1 MFSTCATEATRESG
15 IRTSGPVLGVVI
27 RALVWLIL
35 AVAGIAGTAPA
46 WALEPIDVAVDKPA
60 LDITG
65 LVEFRMDAGDR
76 LQVSTAPGPD
86 GIVRRIEVRSSRQGA
101 SDTDWFVFALRNN
114 SDEQIDR
121 LLVAPFFRLA
131 GSGLVSPDLGSS
143 RIVSIST
150 SQGFAPE
157 RQASNEADVFQIT
170 LDPRTVVTFIVEM
183 KTSSLPRLLLWQP
196 DAYKDTVNAFTL
208 YRGIILGISGLLA
221 LFLTI
226 LFVVRG
232 TIMFPATAGLAW
244 AVLAYLCID
253 FGFWG
258 KVFRVPPGSDQA
270 YRASAEVMIAT
281 TLVLF
286 LYGYL
291 NLNRWHVSYS
301 HVAAASIVILLGLV
315 GVAVID
321 PVLAASIAR
330 LALAIVAVVG
340 AGLIAYMAAH
350 GFDRAFMLI
359 PTWILLIFWLIA
371 AGLTVSGSL
380 VNDVVQPALAGGLV
394 LIVMLIGF
402 TVMQH
407 AFTGAAMGPGV
418 IGDVERRALALVGS
432 GDMIWDWDVARDHIW
447 TSPETEDILGVEPGT
462 LEGPARGWLE
472 ILHPQDRDRFR
483 TTLDA
488 VVEQRRGR
496 VSLAFRLRCED
507 GHFRWFQL
515 RARPVLGGDGEVGR
529 CVGTLLDVTDA
540 RTTEERLLHDAVHD
554 NLTGLPNRELFLD
567 RIIAAL
573 ARSRADGTGRPSIL
587 VLDIDRF
594 KQVNDSLGLSVG
606 DSMLLT
612 VARRL
617 ARQLKPQDSLARISG
632 DQFGIVLISEQDPER
647 VAAFADS
654 IRRAIRAP
662 ITFGER
668 EIFLTASIG
677 IAVYDGQSR
686 KEDELVKDAEIAM
699 HHAKRLGGD
708 RLEAFRP
715 SLRTHG
721 GDALTMEADLRKAIE
736 KEEIRILYQP
746 ILSIAENRI
755 AGFEALVRWDHPK
768 RGRVPPQEFISIAER
783 TGLIIPLGL
792 FVLDKTARQ
801 LSQWQEEFEQ
811 DPPLFASVNVSSR
824 QLIRHDLI
832 NDVKSVMSRV
842 DLARGS
848 LKIEVTE
855 SLVMENPEYTAKVL
869 IRIKELGA
877 SLALDD
883 FGTGYSSLSYL
894 QRFPF
899 DTIKIDQSFVRGDGK
914 ERPLLLKT
922 IVGLGRDLG
931 MSVVAEG
938 VETEEQAKELKL
950 LGCDYAQGF
959 HYGQPIPP
967 EEVRRL
973 LDRRQRVAAQ

>member
-1 MFSTCATEATRESG
+1 MTPF
-15 IRTSGPVLGVVI
+15 
-27 RALVWLIL
+27 L
-35 AVAGIAGTAPA
+35 AGAAAAV
-46 WALEPIDVAVDKPA
+46 EPIDVGQNKPV

-65 LVEFRMDAGDR
+65 LVEYHIDAGER

-86 GIVRRIEVRSSRQGA
+86 GIVRRIEVRSSRPGA
-101 SDTDWFVFALRNN
+101 AETDWLVFALRNN
-114 SDEQIDR
+114 SDDQIDR

-131 GSGLVSPDLGSS
+131 GSQLMSPDLGSA
-143 RIVSIST
+143 RITAINT

-157 RQASNEADVFQIT
+157 RQPSTEADVFLIT
-170 LDPRTVVTFIVEM
+170 LDPRAVVTFIVEL
-183 KTSSLPRLLLWQP
+183 KTPNLPRLLLWEP
-196 DAYKDTVNAFTL
+196 DAYKDNVNAFTL

-253 FGFWG
+253 FGFWN
-258 KVFRVPPGSDQA
+258 KVFRVPPGTDQI
-270 YRASAEVMIAT
+270 YRAGAEVGIAT
-281 TLVLF
+281 ALVLF

-301 HVAAASIVILLGLV
+301 HVAVATIVILLGLM

-321 PVLAASIAR
+321 PVMAASIAR
-330 LALAIVAVVG
+330 VSLAVVAVVG

-380 VNDVVQPALAGGLV
+380 VNDIVQPALAGGLV

-402 TVMQH
+402 TVIQH
-407 AFTGAAMGPGV
+407 AFTGQAVNPGM
-418 IGDVERRALALVGS
+418 INDVERRALALVGS
-432 GDMIWDWDVARDHIW
+432 GDMIWDWDVARDQIW
-447 TSPETEDILGVEPGT
+447 VSPEAEDVLGVEPGT
-462 LEGPARGWLE
+462 LEGAARSWLD

-483 TTLDA
+483 AMLDA

-496 VSLAFRLRCED
+496 ISLGFRLRCED

-515 RARPVLGGDGEVGR
+515 RARPVLGVDGEVVR
-529 CVGTLLDVTDA
+529 CVGTLLDVTDSK
-540 RTTEERLLHDAVHD
+540 TTEERLLHDAVHD

-567 RIIAAL
+567 RVFAAL
-573 ARSRADGTGRPSIL
+573 ARSRADGTGRPSII
-587 VLDIDRF
+587 VVDIDRF
-594 KQVNDSLGLSVG
+594 KQVNDNLGLSVG

-617 ARQLKPQDSLARISG
+617 SRQLKPQDSLARVSG
-632 DQFGIVLISEQDPER
+632 DQFGIILISEQDPDR

-668 EIFLTASIG
+668 EVFLTASIG
-677 IAVYDGQSR
+677 IAVFDGQTR
-686 KEDELVKDAEIAM
+686 KEDELIKDAEIAM

-708 RLEAFRP
+708 RIEAFRA
-715 SLRTHG
+715 SLRNHG
-721 GDALTMEADLRKAIE
+721 GDTLALEADLRRALE

-746 ILSIAENRI
+746 IIDLAEGRI
-755 AGFEALVRWDHPK
+755 AGFEALMRWDHPK
-768 RGRVPPQEFISIAER
+768 RGRVPPQEFIAVAER

-792 FVLDKTARQ
+792 FVLEKTARQ
-801 LSQWQEEFEQ
+801 LSQWQEDHEM

-832 NDVKSVMSRV
+832 NDVKSVLSRV
-842 DLARGS
+842 DVARGS

-869 IRIKELGA
+869 VRIKELGA

-883 FGTGYSSLSYL
+883 FGTGYSSLAYL

-899 DTIKIDQSFVRGDGK
+899 DTIKIDQQFVRGEGRD
-914 ERPLLLKT
+914 RPLLLRT
-922 IVGLGRDLG
+922 IVGLGHDLG
-931 MSVVAEG
+931 MTVVAEG
-938 VETEEQAKELKL
+938 VETQDQADELAA
-950 LGCDYAQGF
+950 LGCEYAQGYL
-959 HYGQPIPP
+959 YGQPVSA
-967 EEVRRL
+967 EEARRL
-973 LDRRQRVAAQ
+973 LERRMKVAAQ

>member
-1 MFSTCATEATRESG
+1 MSFA
-15 IRTSGPVLGVVI
+15 
-27 RALVWLIL
+27 RALAFVLVTL
-35 AVAGIAGTAPA
+35 VAAVAGGPA
-46 WALEPIDVAVDKPA
+46 WAVDPIDVAMDKPA

-65 LVEFRMDAGDR
+65 LVEFYPNAGER

-86 GIVRRIEVRSSRQGA
+86 GIVRRVEARATRPGDQG
-101 SDTDWFVFALRNN
+101 TDWFVFALRNN

-121 LLVAPFFRLA
+121 LLVAPFFRLPN
-131 GSGLVSPDLGSS
+131 SGLIRPDLGSA
-143 RIVSIST
+143 RINAIST

-157 RQASNEADVFQIT
+157 RQASTEADVYLIT

-183 KTSSLPRLLLWQP
+183 KTPNLPRLLIWEP
-196 DAYKDTVNAFTL
+196 DAYKDSVNAYTL

-253 FGFWG
+253 FGFWN
-258 KVFRVPPGSDQA
+258 KVFRVPSGTDQI

-301 HVAAASIVILLGLV
+301 HVAVASVVILLGLL

-321 PVLAASIAR
+321 PVMAAGIARISLAA
-330 LALAIVAVVG
+330 VAVVG

-350 GFDRAFMLI
+350 GYDRAFMLI

-371 AGLTVSGSL
+371 AGLTVSGGI
-380 VNDVVQPALAGGLV
+380 VNDIVQPALAGGLV

-407 AFTGAAMGPGV
+407 AFAGGSFGPGV
-418 IGDVERRALALVGS
+418 INDVERRALALVGS

-447 TSPETEDILGVEPGT
+447 VSPEAEDVLGVEPGT
-462 LEGPARGWLE
+462 LEGPARTWLE
-472 ILHPQDRDRFR
+472 VLHPHDRDTFR
-483 TTLDA
+483 STLDA

-496 VSLAFRLRCED
+496 VSMVFRLRCED

-515 RARPVLGGDGEVGR
+515 RSRPVLGADGEVVR
-529 CVGTLLDVTDA
+529 CVGTLLDVTNSK
-540 RTTEERLLHDAVHD
+540 TTEERLLHDAVHD
-554 NLTGLPNRELFLD
+554 NLTGLPNRELFID
-567 RIIAAL
+567 RLAAAL
-573 ARSRADGTGRPSIL
+573 ARSKAEGTSRPSVL
-587 VLDIDRF
+587 MLDIDRF

-612 VARRL
+612 ISRRL
-617 ARQLKPQDSLARISG
+617 SRQLKPQDSLARISG
-632 DQFGIVLISEQDPER
+632 DQFGIILISEQDPDR
-647 VAAFADS
+647 IAAVADS
-654 IRRAIRAP
+654 LRRAVRAP

-668 EIFLTASIG
+668 EIFLTTSIG
-677 IAVYDGQSR
+677 IAIYDGQPR
-686 KEDELVKDAEIAM
+686 KEGELVKDAEIAM

-721 GDALTMEADLRKAIE
+721 GDTLELEADLRRAIE

-746 ILSIAENRI
+746 IVRVGEDRI
-755 AGFEALVRWDHPK
+755 SGFEALVRWDHPK
-768 RGRVPPQEFISIAER
+768 RGRVATQDFIALAER

-792 FVLDKTARQ
+792 FVLDKAARQ
-801 LSQWQEEFEQ
+801 LAVWQDTHETE
-811 DPPLFASVNVSSR
+811 PPLFVSVNVSSR

-832 NDVKSVMSRV
+832 NDVKSVLSRV
-842 DLARGS
+842 ELAKGS
-848 LKIEVTE
+848 LKLEITE
-855 SLVMENPEYTAKVL
+855 SLVMENPEYAAKVL
-869 IRIKELGA
+869 VRLKELGV

-883 FGTGYSSLSYL
+883 FGTGYSSLAYL

-899 DTIKIDQSFVRGDGK
+899 DTIKIDQQFIRGEGND
-914 ERPLLLKT
+914 RPVLLKT
-922 IVGLGRDLG
+922 IIGLGHDFG

-938 VETEEQAKELKL
+938 VETAEQVKELKL

-959 HYGQPIPP
+959 HFGQP
-967 EEVRRL
+967 VSADDARRL
-973 LDRRQRVAAQ
+973 LERRIKVAAQ

>member
-1 MFSTCATEATRESG
+1 MPRPSAPARLLQGSAPNRRSWQAVARLLAFTA
-15 IRTSGPVLGVVI
+15 
-27 RALVWLIL
+27 ALVALWFAPVPAR
-35 AVAGIAGTAPA
+35 AVD
-46 WALEPIDVAVDKPA
+46 PIDVTLDKAVI
-60 LDITG
+60 DITG
-65 LVEFRMDAGDR
+65 LVEFHMDAGER

-86 GIVRRIEVRSSRQGA
+86 GIVRRIEARSSRPGGE
-101 SDTDWFVFALRNN
+101 TDWFVFALRNN

-121 LLVAPFFRLA
+121 LLVAPFFRLV
-131 GSGLVSPDLGSS
+131 GSGLMKPDLGSA
-143 RIVSIST
+143 RITAIST
-150 SQGFAPE
+150 SQGLAPE
-157 RQASNEADVFQIT
+157 RQASTEADVFLIT
-170 LDPRTVVTFIVEM
+170 LDPRAVVTFIVEL
-183 KTSSLPRLLLWQP
+183 KTPQLPRLLLWEP
-196 DAYKDTVNAFTL
+196 DTYKDSVNAYTL

-253 FGFWG
+253 FGFWN
-258 KVFRVPPGSDQA
+258 KVFKVAPGADQL

-291 NLNRWHVSYS
+291 NLHRWHVSYN
-301 HVAAASIVILLGLV
+301 HVVVATTVVLLGLL

-321 PVLAASIAR
+321 PVMASSIAR
-330 LALAIVAVVG
+330 LSLAVVAVVG

-371 AGLTVSGSL
+371 AGLTVSGGL
-380 VNDVVQPALAGGLV
+380 VSDIVQPALAGGLV

-407 AFTGAAMGPGV
+407 AFTGGAGGRTAV
-418 IGDVERRALALVGS
+418 TDVERRALALVGS
-432 GDMIWDWDVARDHIW
+432 GDMIWDWDVARDHVW
-447 TSPETEDILGVEPGT
+447 TSPETEDILGVPPGA
-462 LEGPARGWLE
+462 LVGPARGWLDH
-472 ILHPQDRDRFR
+472 LHPQDRDRFR
-483 TTLDA
+483 ATLDA
-488 VVEQRRGR
+488 VIEQRRGR
-496 VSLAFRLRCED
+496 IALPLRLRCED
-507 GHFRWFQL
+507 GHFRWFTL
-515 RARPVLGGDGEVGR
+515 RARPVLGNDGEVER
-529 CVGTLLDVTDA
+529 CVGTMLDVTDSKTA
-540 RTTEERLLHDAVHD
+540 EERLLHDAVHD

-567 RIIAAL
+567 RIASAL
-573 ARSRADGTGRPSIL
+573 ARSRADGAGRPAVMVI
-587 VLDIDRF
+587 DIDRF

-617 ARQLKPQDSLARISG
+617 SRQLKPQDSLARISG
-632 DQFGIVLISEQDPER
+632 DQFGILLISEQEPDR
-647 VAAFADS
+647 VAALGDS

-677 IAVYDGQSR
+677 IAIHDGQPR
-686 KEDELVKDAEIAM
+686 KDDDLVKDAEIAM

-708 RLEAFRP
+708 RLEAFRA
-715 SLRTHG
+715 SLRNHG
-721 GDALTMEADLRKAIE
+721 GDALALEADLRRAIE

-746 ILSIAENRI
+746 IIRLDQARI
-755 AGFEALVRWDHPK
+755 AGFEALLRWDHPK
-768 RGRVPPQEFISIAER
+768 RGRVPTQDFIAIAER

-792 FVLDKTARQ
+792 FVLEKTARQ
-801 LSQWQEEFEQ
+801 LAQWQDEVEM

-832 NDVKSVMSRV
+832 NDVKSVLSRV
-842 DLARGS
+842 ELAPGS

-855 SLVMENPEYTAKVL
+855 SLVMENPEYSAKVL
-869 IRIKELGA
+869 VRIKELGA

-883 FGTGYSSLSYL
+883 FGTGYSSLAYL

-899 DTIKIDQSFVRGDGK
+899 DTIKVDQQFVRGDGK
-914 ERPLLLKT
+914 GRSLLLKT
-922 IVGLGRDLG
+922 IVGLGHDLG
-931 MSVVAEG
+931 MAVVAEG
-938 VETEEQAKELKL
+938 VETEDQAHELAG
-950 LGCDYAQGF
+950 LGCQYAQGYLF
-959 HYGQPIPP
+959 GQPVTA
-967 EEVRRL
+967 EEARRL
-973 LDRRQRVAAQ
+973 LDRRQRAAAE

>member
-1 MFSTCATEATRESG
+1 MS
-15 IRTSGPVLGVVI
+15 VI
-27 RALVWLIL
+27 RFVLPLIAIL
-35 AVAGIAGTAPA
+35 FATLTAAQAV
-46 WALEPIDVAVDKPA
+46 EPINVAIDKAA

-65 LVEFRMDAGDR
+65 LLEFHQNAGDR

-86 GIVRRIEVRSSRQGA
+86 GIVRRIEVRGTRPGA
-101 SDTDWFVFALRNN
+101 TDTDWFVFALRNN

-121 LLVAPFFRLA
+121 LIVAPFFRLA
-131 GSGLVSPDLGSS
+131 GSGLLQPDLGSS
-143 RIVSIST
+143 RIVAIST

-157 RQASNEADVFQIT
+157 RQASTEADIFLIT
-170 LDPRTVVTFIVEM
+170 LDPRSVVTFVVEM
-183 KTSSLPRLLLWQP
+183 KTSNLPRLLIWEP
-196 DAYKDTVNAFTL
+196 DAYKDSVNAYTL

-232 TIMFPATAGLAW
+232 TIMFPATSGLAW
-244 AVLAYLCID
+244 AVLAYLSID
-253 FGFWG
+253 FGFWN
-258 KVFRVPPGSDQA
+258 KVFRIPSGADQS
-270 YRASAEVMIAT
+270 YRAGAEVMIAT

-301 HVAAASIVILLGLV
+301 HVAVASIVVLLGLL

-321 PVLAASIAR
+321 PVMAAGISR
-330 LALAIVAVVG
+330 LSLGAVAVVG
-340 AGLIAYMAAH
+340 AGLIAYMATH
-350 GFDRAFMLI
+350 GYDRAVMLI
-359 PTWILLIFWLIA
+359 PTWLLLIFWLIA
-371 AGLTVSGSL
+371 AALTVSGGL
-380 VNDVVQPALAGGLV
+380 VNDIVQPALAGGLV

-407 AFTGAAMGPGV
+407 AFAGGAVATGAIDDA
-418 IGDVERRALALVGS
+418 ERRALALVGA
-432 GDMIWDWDVARDHIW
+432 GDVIWDWDVSRDHIW
-447 TSPETEDILGVEPGT
+447 TSPEAEDVLGLEPGT
-462 LEGPARGWLE
+462 LEGAARDWLE

-483 TTLDA
+483 ATLDT

-496 VSLAFRLRCED
+496 ISLGFRLRAED

-515 RARPVLGGDGEVGR
+515 RARPVLGTDGEVGR
-529 CVGTLLDVTDA
+529 CVGTLLDVTEA
-540 RTTEERLLHDAVHD
+540 KTTEERLLHDAVHD
-554 NLTGLPNRELFLD
+554 NLTGLPNRELFID
-567 RIIAAL
+567 RIVAAL
-573 ARSRADGTGRPSIL
+573 ARARAENAGRPAVI
-587 VLDIDRF
+587 VIDIDRF

-617 ARQLKPQDSLARISG
+617 SRQLKPQDTLARISG
-632 DQFGIVLISEQDPER
+632 DQFGIILLSEQDPER

-677 IAVYDGQSR
+677 VAVFDGQAR

-699 HHAKRLGGD
+699 YHAKRLGGD

-715 SLRTHG
+715 SLRSHG
-721 GDALTMEADLRKAIE
+721 PDTLTLETDLRKAIE
-736 KEEIRILYQP
+736 REEIRIMFQP
-746 ILSIAENRI
+746 IMSIETGRI
-755 AGFEALVRWDHPK
+755 AGFEALTRWEHPK
-768 RGRVPPQEFISIAER
+768 RGRIPPQEFIALAER

-792 FVLDKTARQ
+792 FVLERTARQ
-801 LSQWQEEFEQ
+801 LAQWQDEIQ
-811 DPPLFASVNVSSR
+811 RDPPLFASVNVSSR

-832 NDVKSVMSRV
+832 NDVKSVLSRV
-842 DLARGS
+842 ELEPGT

-869 IRIKELGA
+869 VRIKELGA

-883 FGTGYSSLSYL
+883 FGTGYSSLAYL

-899 DTIKIDQSFVRGDGK
+899 DTIKVDQQFVRGDGR
-914 ERPLLLKT
+914 ERPLLLRT
-922 IVGLGRDLG
+922 IVGLGHDLG

-938 VETEEQAKELKL
+938 VETEEQMKELRA
-950 LGCDYAQGF
+950 LGCEFAQGF
-959 HYGQPIPP
+959 LFGQPMTAD
-967 EEVRRL
+967 EARRM
-973 LDRRQRVAAQ
+973 LDRPMRQAAQ

>member
-1 MFSTCATEATRESG
+1 M
-15 IRTSGPVLGVVI
+15 
-27 RALVWLIL
+27 VWLVL
-35 AVAGIAGTAPA
+35 AVAGIAGIAPA

>member
-1 MFSTCATEATRESG
+1 M
-15 IRTSGPVLGVVI
+15 
-27 RALVWLIL
+27 RALVWLVL
-35 AVAGIAGTAPA
+35 AVAGIAGIAPA

>member
-1 MFSTCATEATRESG
+1 MLLLVA
-15 IRTSGPVLGVVI
+15 
-27 RALVWLIL
+27 ALLIG
-35 AVAGIAGTAPA
+35 VAGFAGAA
-46 WALEPIDVAVDKPA
+46 RAVEPIDVGGDAPA
-60 LDITG
+60 LDITD
-65 LVEFRMDAGDR
+65 LVEFHPNAGDR

-86 GIVRRIEVRSSRQGA
+86 GIVRRIEVRSSRPG
-101 SDTDWFVFALRNN
+101 SDTDWFVIALRNN

-131 GSGLVSPDLGSS
+131 GSGLIKPDLGSA
-143 RIVSIST
+143 RIASISS
-150 SQGFAPE
+150 SQGFAPD
-157 RQASNEADVFQIT
+157 RQASNEADVFLVT
-170 LDPRTVVTFIVEM
+170 LDPRAVVTFVVEM
-183 KTSSLPRLLLWQP
+183 KAETLPRLLVWQP
-196 DAYKDTVNAFTL
+196 DAYKDSVNAYTL

-258 KVFRVPPGSDQA
+258 KVFRIASGAEQS
-270 YRASAEVMIAT
+270 YRAGAEVMIAT

-301 HVAAASIVILLGLV
+301 HVAVASVVVLLGLL

-321 PVLAASIAR
+321 PVMAAGIAR
-330 LALAIVAVVG
+330 MSLGVLAVVG
-340 AGLIAYMAAH
+340 AGLIAYLAAH
-350 GFDRAFMLI
+350 RFDRAFMLI

-371 AGLTVSGSL
+371 AALTVSGAL

-407 AFTGAAMGPGV
+407 AFAGGTVSQGV
-418 IGDVERRALALVGS
+418 GGEVERKALALTGS
-432 GDMIWDWDVARDHIW
+432 GDVIWDWDVARDHIW
-447 TSPETEDILGVEPGT
+447 TSPEAEDVLGLEPGK
-462 LEGPARGWLE
+462 LEGAARDWLE

-483 TTLDA
+483 ATLDA

-496 VSLAFRLRCED
+496 VSLPFRLRSED
-507 GHFRWFQL
+507 GHFRWFHL
-515 RARPVLGGDGEVGR
+515 RARPVLGADGEVVR
-529 CVGTLLDVTDA
+529 CVGTLLDVTDS

-567 RIIAAL
+567 RVVAAL
-573 ARSRADGTGRPSIL
+573 ARARAEGIGRPSVIVVDL
-587 VLDIDRF
+587 DRF

-617 ARQLKPQDSLARISG
+617 ARQLKPQDSLARVSG
-632 DQFGIVLISEQDPER
+632 DQFGILLLSEQDPDG
-647 VAAFADS
+647 VAAFADT

-677 IAVYDGQSR
+677 IAVFDGQPR
-686 KEDELVKDAEIAM
+686 KEEELIKDAEIAM
-699 HHAKRLGGD
+699 YHAKRLGGD

-721 GDALTMEADLRKAIE
+721 PDMFSLEADLRKAIE
-736 KEEIRILYQP
+736 REELKVLFQP
-746 ILSIAENRI
+746 IVSLAAGRV
-755 AGFEALVRWDHPK
+755 AGFEALLRWEHPK
-768 RGRVPPQEFISIAER
+768 RGRVPTHEFISLAER
-783 TGLIIPLGL
+783 TGLIIPIGL
-792 FVLDKTARQ
+792 FVLERTARQ
-801 LSQWQEEFEQ
+801 LAQWQDESDAE
-811 DPPLFASVNVSSR
+811 PPLFASVNVSSR

-832 NDVKSVMSRV
+832 NDVKSVLSRV
-842 DLARGS
+842 DIERGT

-869 IRIKELGA
+869 VRIKELGA

-883 FGTGYSSLSYL
+883 FGTGYSSLAYL
-894 QRFPF
+894 QKFPF
-899 DTIKIDQSFVRGDGK
+899 DTIKVDQQFVRGEGRD
-914 ERPLLLKT
+914 RPLLLKT
-922 IVGLGRDLG
+922 IVGLGHDLG
-931 MSVVAEG
+931 MTVVAEG
-938 VETEEQAKELKL
+938 VETDEQAKELRL
-950 LGCDYAQGF
+950 LGCEYAQGF
-959 HYGQPIPP
+959 LYGQAMSA
-967 EEVRRL
+967 EDARRL
-973 LDRRQRVAAQ
+973 IGRPTKVAAQ

>member
-1 MFSTCATEATRESG
+1 M
-15 IRTSGPVLGVVI
+15 GVVI

>member
-1 MFSTCATEATRESG
+1 
-15 IRTSGPVLGVVI
+15 
-27 RALVWLIL
+27 
-35 AVAGIAGTAPA
+35 
-46 WALEPIDVAVDKPA
+46 
-60 LDITG
+60 
-65 LVEFRMDAGDR
+65 MDAGDR

>member
-1 MFSTCATEATRESG
+1 M
-15 IRTSGPVLGVVI
+15 RTSGPVLGVVI
-27 RALVWLIL
+27 RALVWLVL

-46 WALEPIDVAVDKPA
+46 WALEPIDVAGDKPA

-612 VARRL
+612 IARRL

>member
-1 MFSTCATEATRESG
+1 M
-15 IRTSGPVLGVVI
+15 GVVI
-27 RALVWLIL
+27 RALVWLVL
-35 AVAGIAGTAPA
+35 AVAGIAGIAPA